1 MTYRSHRKRPNK
13 EVTATENQIVFI
25 IDLAGNF
32 KFVNAAAE
40 TISGYSR
47 QEVCRMNISQVVAP
61 ELEEYV
67 RRQIR
72 DSLRGDFGAV
82 YEIEIITKDRR
93 RVILET
99 STQLVMRN
107 GEPFELH
114 GIAFPVAQAPELD
127 HRMQPR
133 CLDDKFVSMLI
144 VAASLPLTNRDD
156 ETINLG
162 NYGFAK
168 S

>member
-1 MTYRSHRKRPNK
+1 
-13 EVTATENQIVFI
+13 
-25 IDLAGNF
+25 
-32 KFVNAAAE
+32 
-40 TISGYSR
+40 
-47 QEVCRMNISQVVAP
+47 MNISQLVAP

-72 DSLRGDFGAV
+72 DALQDDFGAV

-114 GIAFPVAQAPELD
+114 GIAFPAVRVTDGEANMP
-127 HRMQPR
+127 PR
-133 CLDDKFVSMLI
+133 CLDKEFVSMLL
-144 VAASLPLTNRDD
+144 VPVLASLTNRDRK
-156 ETINLG
+156 TKNLG
-162 NYGFAK
+162 RYRLFK
-168 S
+168 